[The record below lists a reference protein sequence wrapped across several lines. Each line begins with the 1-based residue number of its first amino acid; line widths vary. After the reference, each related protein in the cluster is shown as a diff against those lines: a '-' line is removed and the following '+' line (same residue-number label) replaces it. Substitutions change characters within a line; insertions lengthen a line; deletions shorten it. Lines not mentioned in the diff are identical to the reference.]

1 MKLQEKSGYY
11 YFDVDQTKARIKA
24 LASQKGIQL
33 KDMAL
38 DLNMNPN
45 TIYSLLSDH
54 DRRFLSMDNLFYLIK
69 NILHEELDN
78 VIVMIKK
85 V

>member
-1 MKLQEKSGYY
+1 MKLQEKTGYY

-33 KDMAL
+33 KDIAL
-38 DLNMNPN
+38 ELNMNPN
-45 TIYSLLSDH
+45 TLYSLLSAH

-69 NILHEELDN
+69 NILNENLED
-78 VIVMIKK
+78 VIVMTKK
-85 V
+85 E